1 MDECATYTTFDQ
13 TKEMQEAAALNFMDV
28 RKLKLKLEA
37 YNNDSTAVV
46 FEVGKVFSDPSMNP
60 IGGYFM
66 GMLPINGKLKG
77 DLSSPGK
84 IKSFDDNISIESQEV
99 YS

>member
-1 MDECATYTTFDQ
+1 
-13 TKEMQEAAALNFMDV
+13 MQEAAALNFMDV

-77 DLSSPGK
+77 DLSSPERLNLLMIIFLSSLRK
-84 IKSFDDNISIESQEV
+84 CTVVPRVFSFSL
-99 YS
+99 